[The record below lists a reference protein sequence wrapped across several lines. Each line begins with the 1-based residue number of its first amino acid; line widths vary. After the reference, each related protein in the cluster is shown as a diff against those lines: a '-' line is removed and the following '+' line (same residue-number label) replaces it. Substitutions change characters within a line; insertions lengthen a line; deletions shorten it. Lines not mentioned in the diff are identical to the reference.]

1 MDGDQGGLSGRFA
14 ARALIPGGFWLLVFF
29 LAPFTLVVMVSFGTP
44 AELGGALYGWYP
56 ENYSRVFDPLFIP
69 VLARSVGYA
78 LVTVALCL
86 LLGYPVAYYIARFG
100 GRRKQIL
107 IALVV
112 LPFFVNY
119 LIRTYAWVAL
129 LSDEGV
135 INGLLGESIRFLNTP
150 WAVILGLVYGYL
162 AFMILPVYAALD
174 RMDPALIEAGKDLY
188 GSELQDVH
196 ARHLAD
202 DLPGRAGRLRA
213 RVPAR
218 GRRLRG
224 RPAAGRAGHLHGRQ
238 PDPAAVLRRRGLALR
253 RRADRGDDAVPA
265 HLHGLLPALGG
276 ARGTDMRALRLYT
289 AAFYA
294 FMFMPLVVVV
304 LFSFNSVRSLQNFD
318 GFSLQ
323 WYRAFLENES
333 LRGSLIASLEIAL
346 ATMLVA
352 TVLGTLLAFGLVRAR
367 TRFSASANILMLIPL
382 VTPEIVAGVSAFLLF
397 TQIGLRL
404 SLLTIVIA
412 HITFSIS
419 YVTVVVRARLASLN
433 PEVEQAALDL
443 GATRIQTLRLVVM
456 PALWPAILAAG
467 LLVFALSF
475 DDFVLSYFTTGES
488 PQPLPVR
495 IWSAI
500 RFGVTPTINA
510 IGTLMLVISLAA
522 VALGLFFQ
530 RERKTA

>member
-1 MDGDQGGLSGRFA
+1 
-14 ARALIPGGFWLLVFF
+14 
-29 LAPFTLVVMVSFGTP
+29 
-44 AELGGALYGWYP
+44 
-56 ENYSRVFDPLFIP
+56 
-69 VLARSVGYA
+69 
-78 LVTVALCL
+78 
-86 LLGYPVAYYIARFG
+86 
-100 GRRKQIL
+100 
-107 IALVV
+107 
-112 LPFFVNY
+112 
-119 LIRTYAWVAL
+119 
-129 LSDEGV
+129 
-135 INGLLGESIRFLNTP
+135 
-150 WAVILGLVYGYL
+150 
-162 AFMILPVYAALD
+162 
-174 RMDPALIEAGKDLY
+174 
-188 GSELQDVH
+188 
-196 ARHLAD
+196 
-202 DLPGRAGRLRA
+202 
-213 RVPAR
+213 
-218 GRRLRG
+218 
-224 RPAAGRAGHLHGRQ
+224 
-238 PDPAAVLRRRGLALR
+238 
-253 RRADRGDDAVPA
+253 
-265 HLHGLLPALGG
+265 
-276 ARGTDMRALRLYT
+276 MRALRLYT

-294 FMFMPLVVVV
+294 FMFLPLVVVV
-304 LFSFNSVRSLQNFD
+304 LFSFNSLRSLQNFD

-323 WYRAFLENES
+323 WYEAFLENES
-333 LRGSLIASLEIAL
+333 LRGSLIASLQIAL

-467 LLVFALSF
+467 LLIFALSF

-522 VALGLFFQ
+522 VALALFFQ